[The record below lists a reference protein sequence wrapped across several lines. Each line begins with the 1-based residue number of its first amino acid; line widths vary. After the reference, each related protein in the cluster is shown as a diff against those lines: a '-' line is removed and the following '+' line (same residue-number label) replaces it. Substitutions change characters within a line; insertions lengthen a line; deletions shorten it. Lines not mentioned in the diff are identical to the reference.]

1 MIGLVEY
8 QWLGLINQFIS
19 IRYMKSTW
27 DTSDKFIIKPKLL
40 LECKLYDFLYYF
52 FLTRFITDFL
62 YYNFQNK
69 SKKYDWITYNLI
81 NTRTIPSTSKSLF
94 KFLYWRVFSLSSLK
108 AKKIINSVR
117 YLYFRFHIS
126 DWYKLVYQP
135 QPLIFNQTNHNLY

>member
-69 SKKYDWITYNLI
+69 SKKYD
-81 NTRTIPSTSKSLF
+81 
-94 KFLYWRVFSLSSLK
+94 
-108 AKKIINSVR
+108 
-117 YLYFRFHIS
+117 
-126 DWYKLVYQP
+126 
-135 QPLIFNQTNHNLY
+135 